1 MIRYKYTE
9 QALALIAKGLNL
21 TPTRGTRL
29 SAGMD
34 LKVCAAEPVVILPY
48 DTVKVSTGVHVWLGG
63 AKDYSE
69 SGWRGNLDVPTQAAG
84 FLFPRS
90 STNFKLKNTIGV
102 LDCDYQDDLFAKVY
116 NDNEDSITLIP
127 GERFVQLVIVPV
139 IMDTWHLVS
148 EFSETTDRSGGDG
161 STGKF

>member
-1 MIRYKYTE
+1 MIQYKYTD
-9 QALALIAKGLNL
+9 QALALIANGLNL

-48 DTVKVSTGVHVWLGG
+48 DTVKVSTGVHVWLGEDKG
-63 AKDYSE
+63 NF
-69 SGWRGNLDVPTQAAG
+69 SGWDDVDSPMQLAG

-116 NDNEDSITLIP
+116 NDSEDSVTLIP

-139 IMDTWHLVS
+139 IMDTWILVN
-148 EFSETTDRSGGDG
+148 EFSVVTDRSGGDG

>member
-1 MIRYKYTE
+1 MIQYKYTD
-9 QALALIAKGLNL
+9 QALALISAGLDL

-34 LKVCAAEPVVILPY
+34 LKVCAADPVVILPY
-48 DTVKVSTGVHVWLGG
+48 DTVKVSTGVHVWLG
-63 AKDYSE
+63 DDE
-69 SGWRGNLDVPTQAAG
+69 SPMQLAG

-102 LDCDYQDDLFAKVY
+102 LDCDYQDGLFAKVY
-116 NDNEDSITLIP
+116 NDSEESITLVP
-127 GERFVQLVIVPV
+127 GERFVQLVIVLV
-139 IMDTWHLVS
+139 IMDTWLLVNK
-148 EFSETTDRSGGDG
+148 FSKTTDRSGGDG